1 MFFLHKPTLNR
12 TTPTRSFPC
21 SSGLQAFSSFCLG
34 LRRPSKYLRVPHPSP
49 ASGGKGGLL
58 RPDAADPLLFFLG
71 FLLSACPLCS
81 QSLCCALPKPVIPT
95 GGPRPLRA
103 AVKGSLC
110 RLSSYLGFL
119 LRCATNRLN
128 LRVPHPSRLL
138 RRVGSYDQTPRF
150 LFTLGFFC
158 VALPIP

>member
-58 RPDAADPLLFFLG
+58 RSDTSVPLHLG
-71 FLLSACPLCS
+71 FLFSACPLCS
-81 QSLCCALPKPVIPT
+81 QSLCCAQPKPVIPT
-95 GGPRPLRA
+95 GDPRLLRA
-103 AVKGSLC
+103 AVEGSLC
-110 RLSSYLGFL
+110 RLSSFLGFL

-128 LRVPHPSRLL
+128 LRVSHPSRLL

-150 LFTLGFFC
+150 LFILGFSC
-158 VALPIP
+158 VALPIA